1 MVRLLIA
8 NGADV
13 NTKTKDVST
22 ALMFAADRGYYDI
35 VKVLLA
41 NGADVNAIDKRKNGK
56 RNTALMHASSRDHYE
71 ILKELIANGADVN
84 AKAKNHETALMF
96 AANHGH
102 CEILKELI
110 ANGADVNAKAKDHET
125 ALIFAAYH
133 GHYDIVKVLLA
144 NGADVNV
151 INKWGMTA
159 LMFAYLKGHYDI
171 VIELAQR
178 GYDIN
183 LIGFDGKSV
192 SEYYEIAKKR
202 LEKAKYLSDKLKK
215 YEIGAL
221 TIEQFINDGWNAGD
235 AWLGMIGVI
244 KLNRDSE
251 QVTFALGYC
260 DLNNEEGANNAQ
272 EMYDITKAAL
282 RYEDIPINY
291 NNVASTS
298 GEDVSQIV
306 CILIFKNGLLDERIL
321 SSD

>member
-22 ALMFAADRGYYDI
+22 ALMFAADRGY
-35 VKVLLA
+35 
-41 NGADVNAIDKRKNGK
+41 
-56 RNTALMHASSRDHYE
+56 
-71 ILKELIANGADVN
+71 
-84 AKAKNHETALMF
+84 
-96 AANHGH
+96 
-102 CEILKELI
+102 
-110 ANGADVNAKAKDHET
+110 
-125 ALIFAAYH
+125 
-133 GHYDIVKVLLA
+133 YDIVKVLLA